1 MQANSFFR
9 KEAGIVLKRDGRVG
23 LQLHKNCLPKKKKKK
38 EKKPRPIRAWKLHEQ
53 QKDAQANTLQ
63 SRVIH
68 CSKMACTS
76 QKLCSWWAQSKKG
89 ECEARWTNTILGCSR
104 RLLHDSEL
112 LRALQGA
119 LCTLPIQLAGVQLSF
134 TTRAQGCSS
143 LPQLLPGAQSSL
155 WQPKDCEK
163 RRMLNMCLSS
173 KCWDRNSPKYT
184 GEQSQRRWGP
194 LELILLVTQAPVLPQ
209 LRWES

>member
-23 LQLHKNCLPKKKKKK
+23 LQLHKNCLPKKKKEK

-76 QKLCSWWAQSKKG
+76 QKLCSWWAQSKKVNEKQNGLMLFWGAPGGCFMTVSCLEHCKEPSALCPYNLLESSCPSPSEPRDAPAFLSCFQEPRAAFDSPRTVRRG
-89 ECEARWTNTILGCSR
+89 EC
-104 RLLHDSEL
+104 
-112 LRALQGA
+112 
-119 LCTLPIQLAGVQLSF
+119 
-134 TTRAQGCSS
+134 
-143 LPQLLPGAQSSL
+143 
-155 WQPKDCEK
+155 
-163 RRMLNMCLSS
+163 
-173 KCWDRNSPKYT
+173 
-184 GEQSQRRWGP
+184 
-194 LELILLVTQAPVLPQ
+194 
-209 LRWES
+209 